1 MESET
6 AIIERDA
13 AGNILKD
20 ENGYVTCY
28 SEGKSN
34 YLSYKIWEINKN
46 KNLYIIFLGGLKFQ
60 ICYSKINF
68 SCDSI
73 NCTVNNKSIFIPLND
88 NNNNE
93 SNKENEHIEN
103 RIPEDTETIEETF
116 SWSDASTKLF
126 LCLFKEKIHL
136 LTTRKIRNKKALW
149 QKIAEEMKI
158 QGYNV
163 SNIQTE
169 NKFKSLERAYKN
181 MITNNK
187 KTGRGRAKCPY
198 ET

>member
-1 MESET
+1 M
-6 AIIERDA
+6 
-13 AGNILKD
+13 
-20 ENGYVTCY
+20 
-28 SEGKSN
+28 
-34 YLSYKIWEINKN
+34 
-46 KNLYIIFLGGLKFQ
+46 
-60 ICYSKINF
+60 
-68 SCDSI
+68 
-73 NCTVNNKSIFIPLND
+73 NNKSIFIPLND

-93 SNKENEHIEN
+93 INKENQQDNYMEN
-103 RIPEDTETIEETF
+103 RIPENSLSENIEETF

-126 LCLFKEKIHL
+126 LCLYKEKIHL
-136 LTTRKIRNKKALW
+136 LTTRKIRNKKVLW
-149 QKIAEEMKI
+149 QKIAEEMNI

-187 KTGRGRAKCPY
+187 KTGRSRATCPY